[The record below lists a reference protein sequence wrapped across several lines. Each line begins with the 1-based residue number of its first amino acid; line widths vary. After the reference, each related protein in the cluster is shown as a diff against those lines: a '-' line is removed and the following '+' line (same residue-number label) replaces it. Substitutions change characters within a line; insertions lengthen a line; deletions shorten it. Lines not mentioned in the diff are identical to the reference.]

1 MSHGK
6 LADAFRKRGEDAK
19 TLDELRRGRAIM
31 ARMTTL
37 SPDNA
42 VWKRDL
48 AWFDG
53 QIAELTR

>member
-1 MSHGK
+1 LSHAH
-6 LADAFRKRGEDAK
+6 LAAAHRKGGAKAKALDA
-19 TLDELRRGRAIM
+19 LRRGRAIM

-42 VWKRDL
+42 VWKNDL

-53 QIAELTR
+53 QIAELAR

>member
-1 MSHGK
+1 
-6 LADAFRKRGEDAK
+6 
-19 TLDELRRGRAIM
+19 M
-31 ARMTTL
+31 ARMTSL

-53 QIAELTR
+53 QIAELAR